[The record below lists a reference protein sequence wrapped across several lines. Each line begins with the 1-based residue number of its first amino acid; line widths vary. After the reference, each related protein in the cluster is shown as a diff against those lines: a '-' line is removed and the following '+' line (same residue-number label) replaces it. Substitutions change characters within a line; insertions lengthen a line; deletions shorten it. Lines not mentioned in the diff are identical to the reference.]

1 MRRFLFSRNAD
12 NIDGV
17 RYGGVNAVFCA
28 SPGES
33 GLTMNRRELGLG
45 VAAATMSL
53 AGQAAAQ
60 SAAGTRDAAAIAFY
74 DGFNDQLARLPSTIQ
89 GDVRAFYEMNGWR
102 PVWTPDRLR
111 ALNDAAGRAERHGLS
126 QGDFFDF
133 VGLAADPASSEIRTT
148 AAALGYARVLA
159 EGRVRPETV
168 EDLWEMQKNRV
179 DLPGGLSDALGRS
192 RLVEWFEALPPTD
205 IGYANLSAGY
215 IRYRRLIREGGWPAF
230 RPGATI
236 EPGASDARMPAL
248 IARLAAEGD
257 LAAADA
263 PRLTAEGLV
272 YGSEL
277 QAAVRSFQTRH
288 GLVSDARIGTGT
300 QRSLSASAEDRARQI
315 ALNLERRRWLK
326 REVEPERIEV
336 NTAAAIM
343 VYWKD
348 GKPVHSNRV
357 VVGTPANQTP
367 SLEKPFASVVA
378 NPPWYVPAGIA
389 RNEILPR
396 GPGYL
401 ASQNMYISNGQVI
414 QRAGPQ
420 AALGYVK
427 FELRDSY
434 AIFLHDT
441 PSKAAFN
448 NAYRHRS
455 HGCVRVQGAIDF
467 ARLLLSPDPSLLG
480 RFDTALDAKTTT
492 RIQTGREIGVRLL
505 YWTAFVDGQGR
516 VAFREDVYSRD
527 EKLARALGIAVS
539 LPRPVDD
546 GRTDRNDVGP

>member
-1 MRRFLFSRNAD
+1 
-12 NIDGV
+12 
-17 RYGGVNAVFCA
+17 
-28 SPGES
+28 
-33 GLTMNRRELGLG
+33 MNRRELGLG

-60 SAAGTRDAAAIAFY
+60 ARDPAAVAFY
-74 DGFNDQLARLPSTIQ
+74 DNFNDQLARLPETLQ

-102 PVWTPDRLR
+102 PVWTPDRMR
-111 ALNDAAGRAERHGLS
+111 ALSDVAARADRHGLA

-133 VGLAADPASSEIRTT
+133 VGLAADPASSEMRTT
-148 AAALGYARVLA
+148 AAALGYARVLS

-179 DLPGGLSDALGRS
+179 DLPLGLNDALAQS
-192 RLVEWFEALPPTD
+192 RLTPWFESLAPTD

-215 IRYRRLIREGGWPAF
+215 IRYRKLIRNGGWPAF
-230 RPGATI
+230 TIGAAI
-236 EPGASDARMPAL
+236 EPNASDTRIPIL
-248 IARLAAEGD
+248 IQRLVAEGD
-257 LAAADA
+257 LSAADGA
-263 PRLTAEGLV
+263 RLTAQGLV

-277 QAAVRSFQTRH
+277 QTAVRGFQTRH
-288 GLVSDARIGTGT
+288 GLVADARIGTGT

-326 REVEPERIEV
+326 RDLQPERIEV

-348 GKPVHSNRV
+348 GRPVHSNRV
-357 VVGTPANQTP
+357 VVGTPENQTP

-401 ASQNMYISNGQVI
+401 AANNMYVTNGQVV
-414 QRAGPQ
+414 QRAGPT

-467 ARLLLSPDPSLLG
+467 ARLLLSPDPELLS

-516 VAFREDVYSRD
+516 VAFREDVYRRD
-527 EKLARALGIAVS
+527 EKLAQALGIAVS

-546 GRTDRNDVGP
+546 GRADRNDVGP